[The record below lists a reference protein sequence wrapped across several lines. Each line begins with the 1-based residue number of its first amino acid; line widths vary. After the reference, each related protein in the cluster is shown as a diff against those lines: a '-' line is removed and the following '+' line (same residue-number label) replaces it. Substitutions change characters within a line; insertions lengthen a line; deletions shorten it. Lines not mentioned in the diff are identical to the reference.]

1 MDAGYALA
9 VETYLRLGV
18 DLLTASTRVNESLGL
33 EALPAPNLPTPI
45 DNAKA
50 MEQLQNMMGGL
61 R

>member
-9 VETYLRLGV
+9 VETYVRLGM
-18 DLLTASTRVNESLGL
+18 DLLTATSKVNESLGV
-33 EALPAPNLPTPI
+33 EAQPAPNLPTPV

-50 MEQLQNMMGGL
+50 LAELQKMMGGI

>member
-9 VETYLRLGV
+9 VETYVRLGMDVLSAAARV
-18 DLLTASTRVNESLGL
+18 DETIGL
-33 EALPAPNLPTPI
+33 EPLAAPNLPTPI

-50 MEQLQNMMGGL
+50 LADLQAAVGRM